1 MTDRICDK
9 QYTRLTVYTISS
21 VHDKQYTRK
30 QLPHES
36 GSMGAKD
43 DYFVFFWR
51 RRVRIELTQD
61 APAPNTGFE
70 DQETHQLPIRPQKT
84 ALT

>member
-36 GSMGAKD
+36 GSMGTKEY
-43 DYFVFFWR
+43 YFVFSGEG
-51 RRVRIELTQD
+51 V
-61 APAPNTGFE
+61 
-70 DQETHQLPIRPQKT
+70 
-84 ALT
+84 